1 MPVTYPWQNLDPK
14 GLVQITQPHWI
25 SDIDQQVLL
34 HLYQPIIGGTAYAFY
49 QTLYAN
55 IQLSDFAS
63 IPLRHFDL
71 MEQMVAGK
79 EQYVKARRQLEA
91 IGLLQVFEKSSHQ
104 NQDDVA
110 TIYQLQAP
118 LDSKH
123 IFSDPIMSSL
133 LMGRLGQDRYQL
145 MLDKFSIKMPVDLKS
160 GDWTEVT
167 ATFQDVYRL
176 PSQYYP
182 ISDEIEDKLVA
193 KNSQTKATTITSSTL
208 DMNALKE
215 LLQSS
220 FISEKAITAEVNE
233 MFVSLHQLYGFDEVD
248 LKELALSATDLRTN
262 TIDVRKLQ
270 RLALD
275 KSSSQTG
282 ISNVQPAKASTQ
294 GTSSGLTDRITV
306 SEARGRQ
313 QADQADQHWLGKGLS
328 KEELSFSKLARS
340 YPPIAFAKSIKEQ
353 KGGYLTKSEGN
364 AITEL
369 IQLEVIQPAT
379 LNVMVQFCLI
389 ELEQNRLTR
398 SYLESVA
405 DDWRQNKVVE
415 PEEAMLYLK
424 QRKQK
429 SAENYEK
436 RQKNRMAKGRY
447 QTQKQSVKPKWL
459 DPDSRQ
465 DKYQKPV
472 VAPKTADQEGPK
484 QDTAVKQENKASLSA
499 QEAEIQQLLHS
510 LNQKEGE

>member
-1 MPVTYPWQNLDPK
+1 M
-14 GLVQITQPHWI
+14 
-25 SDIDQQVLL
+25 
-34 HLYQPIIGGTAYAFY
+34 
-49 QTLYAN
+49 
-55 IQLSDFAS
+55 
-63 IPLRHFDL
+63 
-71 MEQMVAGK
+71 
-79 EQYVKARRQLEA
+79 
-91 IGLLQVFEKSSHQ
+91 
-104 NQDDVA
+104 
-110 TIYQLQAP
+110 
-118 LDSKH
+118 
-123 IFSDPIMSSL
+123 
-133 LMGRLGQDRYQL
+133 
-145 MLDKFSIKMPVDLKS
+145 
-160 GDWTEVT
+160 
-167 ATFQDVYRL
+167 
-176 PSQYYP
+176 
-182 ISDEIEDKLVA
+182 
-193 KNSQTKATTITSSTL
+193 
-208 DMNALKE
+208 
-215 LLQSS
+215 
-220 FISEKAITAEVNE
+220 
-233 MFVSLHQLYGFDEVD
+233 
-248 LKELALSATDLRTN
+248 
-262 TIDVRKLQ
+262 
-270 RLALD
+270 
-275 KSSSQTG
+275 
-282 ISNVQPAKASTQ
+282 
-294 GTSSGLTDRITV
+294 
-306 SEARGRQ
+306 
-313 QADQADQHWLGKGLS
+313 
-328 KEELSFSKLARS
+328 ARS

-369 IQLEVIQPAT
+369 IQSEVIQPAT

-472 VAPKTADQEGPK
+472 VAPKTGDQEGPK